1 MKQHVLIETRNT
13 YLIFFLK
20 QSIVVL
26 KGKLFKVNILQM
38 LTHLNDID
46 LLENIFLR
54 YKIKSLIHI
63 MPNT

>member
-1 MKQHVLIETRNT
+1 MKHVLIETRNT